1 MSFDLKLIGYVHY
14 HAYLYS
20 SYQVEFAIHSVIL
33 LPGKRP
39 IVIARGGF
47 TGMFPESSSFANQM
61 TQTLSLPDTATLCN
75 LQLTKDGIG
84 ICLSGVTLDN
94 STNIN
99 LIFPKDKK
107 NYTVNGKEVSGW
119 FSLDYTSDQLFS
131 NVSCKSPNTLTFSY
145 FLVW

>member
-1 MSFDLKLIGYVHY
+1 MSFDLKLIGFAQY
-14 HAYLYS
+14 HAYLSS
-20 SYQVEFAIHSVIL
+20 SYQVEFVIHSVIL

-39 IVIARGGF
+39 LVIARGGF

-75 LQLTKDGIG
+75 LQLTKDGVG

-99 LIFPKDKK
+99 LVFPKEKK

-119 FSLDYTSDQLFS
+119 FSLDYTSDQLF
-131 NVSCKSPNTLTFSY
+131 NNISCKSPNTLTFSY
-145 FLVW
+145 FLV